1 MQSELWFGLVLLA
14 LFAASIFTRN
24 ILSGRRRKFRAPSY
38 PPPSYGTPRPSYI
51 GDASDQLRI
60 VMGASFHKKKI
71 MNKAEYAVFRTIETH
86 LRKRHSG
93 YRVLSQTSLG
103 EIIGSDDDLA
113 FRSIN
118 SKRVDILIIDP
129 FGFPVTA
136 VEYQGSGHYQ
146 GDAAARDAVKK
157 EALRK
162 SGIHYLEITAAHP
175 PEAIQ
180 QLVTNTI
187 PAPTTRSATGA

>member
-1 MQSELWFGLVLLA
+1 MHSELWLGLILLA
-14 LFAASIFTRN
+14 LVATLFFKRN
-24 ILSGRRRKFRAPSY
+24 IFGRRRSKFRRPFY
-38 PPPSYGTPRPSYI
+38 PPPSYTNPRPSSL

-71 MNKAEYAVFRTIETH
+71 MSKSEYAVFRTIEEH
-86 LRKRHSG
+86 LRVKHRG

-103 EIIGSDDDLA
+103 EIIGSDNDLA

-129 FGFPVTA
+129 FGLAVTA
-136 VEYQGSGHYQ
+136 VEYQASGHYQ

-157 EALRK
+157 EALRT
-162 SGIHYLEITAAHP
+162 SGIHYIEITEAHP
-175 PEAIQ
+175 PEVIR

-187 PAPTTRSATGA
+187 PTTTTPSAARA